1 MPYEE
6 QNRSQMWKA
15 FGVII
20 MDTSLAEKGRE
31 FYNQNLKALLE
42 PAENGKFVAIEPES
56 GRYFV
61 GKTTRETMDKAHREM
76 PDKKFYLT
84 RVGFVYAH
92 VIKGSSFKYIY
103 ERKRLC

>member
-1 MPYEE
+1 
-6 QNRSQMWKA
+6 MWKA

-76 PDKKFYLT
+76 PANKFYLQRIGYT
-84 RVGFVYAH
+84 FAHSFGGFRRAN
-92 VIKGSSFKYIY
+92 G
-103 ERKRLC
+103 

>member
-1 MPYEE
+1 MSYEE

-31 FYNQNLKALLE
+31 FYNQNLKSLLE

-76 PDKKFYLT
+76 PDNKFYLQRIGYT
-84 RVGFVYAH
+84 FAHSFGGFRRAN
-92 VIKGSSFKYIY
+92 G
-103 ERKRLC
+103 